1 MTNGVLQKVQ
11 QLPEQQKKAFLTQ
24 FAQWAQQN
32 GLNIQELQQNPKALE
47 EAMTAFL
54 QTMQNGQQPVSA
66 KLGAKLNYIKYIK
79 GGCPEGQEVV
89 YFKKGGLICKK
100 CVEKGTTE
108 PKTSGRDVIKAFKDK
123 CGSKMKKKSCKEF
136 GGEIQSDKCGSK
148 MKKSKKEFGGEIL
161 FDKCGSKMKKKSCK
175 EFGGNIESDKCGSK
189 MKKKACGAKFEL
201 GGEVTKKPKKQE
213 VKKVQLKRLDPK
225 TTKTLPGGKYPSY
238 WTSQERQTWE
248 RLHGPNDEGAAAAKE
263 KCGGK
268 VKKHQYGGIMFPI
281 QF

>member
-1 MTNGVLQKVQ
+1 MYQTGGAVQGGILQEIAK
-11 QLPEQQKKAFLTQ
+11 LPQEQQKQIMMAFGK
-24 FAQWAQQN
+24 WAQSK
-32 GLNIQELQQNPKALE
+32 GLNIQQLQGNEQALE
-47 EAMTAFL
+47 QALTQFL
-54 QTMQNGQQPVSA
+54 QEMQGTQKA
-66 KLGAKLNYIKYIK
+66 RLGAKLNYLRSIK
-79 GGCPEGQEVV
+79 GSCPEGQELV
-89 YFKKGGLICKK
+89 YFREGGIVCKK
-100 CVEKGTTE
+100 CVQKNACGSKGMAA
-108 PKTSGRDVIKAFKDK
+108 VKAFKDK

-175 EFGGNIESDKCGSK
+175 EFGGNIQSDKCGSK

-225 TTKTLPGGKYPSY
+225 TTKNLPGGKYPSY

-248 RLHGPNDEGAAAAKE
+248 RLHGPNDEGAAVAKE

-268 VKKHQYGGIMFPI
+268 AKKHLFGGVLGF
-281 QF
+281 